1 MTATL
6 LAILA
11 GLAALSIIAF
21 EFLGPSEPWDLEEG
35 TGILAALRK
44 RRERLL
50 RAMKDLELERDRR
63 AISEEEFQKLRN
75 EYKARAVAATRDL
88 DRARKSRLRSLSGRR
103 RGEILPAERRRIE
116 ELVKAAARRYQGA
129 AQGESGSKDT

>member
-1 MTATL
+1 MTGAL

-21 EFLGPSEPWDLEEG
+21 EFFGTSEPWDLEEG
-35 TGILAALRK
+35 AGILAALRK

-50 RAMKDLELERDRR
+50 RAMKDLELERDRG
-63 AISEEEFQKLRN
+63 AISDAEFGKLRN
-75 EYKARAVAATRDL
+75 DYKARAVAATRDL
-88 DRARKSRLRSLSGRR
+88 DRVRKSRLRSLAGRR

-116 ELVKAAARRYQGA
+116 ELVKVASQRYQGA
-129 AQGESGSKDT
+129 AQGESGRKDA